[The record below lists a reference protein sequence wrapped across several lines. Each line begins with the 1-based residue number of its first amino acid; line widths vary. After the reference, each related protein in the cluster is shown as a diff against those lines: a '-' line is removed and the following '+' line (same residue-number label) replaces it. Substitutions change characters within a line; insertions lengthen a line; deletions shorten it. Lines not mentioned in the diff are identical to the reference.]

1 MKMHE
6 NIRNDRNRFGF
17 QGILHVDARAASRR
31 SGRTILQSKYKLTFF
46 QKLISTPKQQNSA
59 TYEKT
64 ARTRI

>member
-6 NIRNDRNRFGF
+6 NIRNDWNRFGF

-46 QKLISTPKQQNSA
+46 QKLISTPK
-59 TYEKT
+59 
-64 ARTRI
+64 